1 MDYQAQEENLEGF
14 DPVAIYDA
22 PTVAFTQL
30 LDDELTWRSFKQTFL
45 DSSALSPMER
55 DTLTDRLKEEYGGS
69 ALADTVIDLATNPF
83 VWMTFVTSPAAGKA
97 LSSTGRIFTGS
108 KFGEYVIGNKNVLKT
123 FGLLNAHQM
132 GQGTALPTV
141 LTSSTNRI
149 TELVEQEQV
158 PLLSVM
164 KSLQSRVA
172 EKFGLKTPL
181 ASLKPDRAPEVYANV
196 GGETMSLPEYLKRSQ
211 IYMHAVMDGMG
222 KKVVR
227 KTSNMGMA
235 HNAVTAGGKKIP
247 VTRSQAGEIHAALRD
262 FDEGVINEDQFLQAM
277 PSTLS
282 GQVPVR
288 ISQANRVT
296 NEVEQKVRQNLDP
309 DGLMSSWLEEEGFV
323 PLMSMTRGVMQQRY
337 ADLFLNKAG
346 GFDDKKM
353 LRLYSSLKKSVQ
365 VTQAQD
371 VPFLANEYFGH
382 MNNEI
387 AEEVMKRLKNGSLDL
402 AEFKRLSRDQRSLDD
417 LDNYM
422 PRNVWSNLSADGS
435 RQRVDRIPDSRKK
448 DNFASGRVRN
458 RSVTDGIYDPKD
470 LQVIANLYKSRGLDN
485 DALDRFMDSNNK
497 LLQKSF
503 RANPEDGIVQVSNLD
518 FDHSVNKYLKQ
529 TRNDVTFYADEVP
542 GDVRLALADFPIQK
556 AKDAPRDVA
565 SRQMLGGDTRF
576 DVYQTLK
583 RELELAGDKPTGTYI
598 QNVLIPRIKGD
609 MKVNDLMGYHVML
622 SAQKVASGLVN
633 GSFMKTVGGKNQESN
648 RFVGALKSFAN
659 RDLTEFDGGEFGRGA
674 TTALYASHL
683 GFNPASAILNLFQ
696 PLLFAQNWM
705 GAGNMAKGYGQA
717 FKQYFNYID
726 DRLKLGV
733 RGAAEDIDELR
744 RKHFRLSNVNDED
757 LLNIR
762 ASSYEL
768 LDQVAFS
775 TVGDKNTSP
784 LKFALTELPLKMFQH
799 TEIFNRVA
807 TGEAAFAAARG
818 AGRLRGIKP
827 TVSRGLTNYEFE
839 GAADDIFRSSD
850 SIKSMVQNTQFGS
863 DIVNSPALFQ
873 KGVLSLPWARQF
885 LTFPMRTF
893 TSWTDTAP
901 MVNQGRRTW
910 GLTGYETQGKFSS
923 MMHDLVRMMGT
934 SAIVYEVGKNA
945 LGLDFSKGL
954 AGSTLMES
962 SIVGPMLMADRG
974 TLGYKLPIPP
984 ILDIAYEATQA
995 LAEEDK
1001 SVLGAV
1007 LPRVVPGGIAL
1018 QRALNLAPRLGEA
1031 TGPIGGM
1038 QKQFTNFDQMDAEG
1052 NVPTYREDGTVLQYE
1067 PAVKRILSS
1076 IGLGPY
1082 MNKDN
1087 QELHKFMV
1095 SNREQFNGMKADYI
1109 NAMLNNN
1116 QQRANVVA
1124 QQFEKKFGLPL
1135 SVTQQ
1140 QIDRAIQV
1148 REVPLRERMF
1158 ERINPQVR
1166 EQYQPILERSGGTLP
1181 GNLGRSVAEKSE
1193 EVETPFDQYG
1203 SY

>member
-1 MDYQAQEENLEGF
+1 
-14 DPVAIYDA
+14 
-22 PTVAFTQL
+22 
-30 LDDELTWRSFKQTFL
+30 
-45 DSSALSPMER
+45 
-55 DTLTDRLKEEYGGS
+55 
-69 ALADTVIDLATNPF
+69 
-83 VWMTFVTSPAAGKA
+83 
-97 LSSTGRIFTGS
+97 
-108 KFGEYVIGNKNVLKT
+108 
-123 FGLLNAHQM
+123 
-132 GQGTALPTV
+132 
-141 LTSSTNRI
+141 
-149 TELVEQEQV
+149 
-158 PLLSVM
+158 
-164 KSLQSRVA
+164 
-172 EKFGLKTPL
+172 
-181 ASLKPDRAPEVYANV
+181 
-196 GGETMSLPEYLKRSQ
+196 
-211 IYMHAVMDGMG
+211 
-222 KKVVR
+222 
-227 KTSNMGMA
+227 
-235 HNAVTAGGKKIP
+235 
-247 VTRSQAGEIHAALRD
+247 
-262 FDEGVINEDQFLQAM
+262 
-277 PSTLS
+277 
-282 GQVPVR
+282 
-288 ISQANRVT
+288 
-296 NEVEQKVRQNLDP
+296 
-309 DGLMSSWLEEEGFV
+309 
-323 PLMSMTRGVMQQRY
+323 
-337 ADLFLNKAG
+337 
-346 GFDDKKM
+346 
-353 LRLYSSLKKSVQ
+353 
-365 VTQAQD
+365 
-371 VPFLANEYFGH
+371 
-382 MNNEI
+382 
-387 AEEVMKRLKNGSLDL
+387 
-402 AEFKRLSRDQRSLDD
+402 
-417 LDNYM
+417 
-422 PRNVWSNLSADGS
+422 
-435 RQRVDRIPDSRKK
+435 
-448 DNFASGRVRN
+448 
-458 RSVTDGIYDPKD
+458 
-470 LQVIANLYKSRGLDN
+470 
-485 DALDRFMDSNNK
+485 
-497 LLQKSF
+497 
-503 RANPEDGIVQVSNLD
+503 
-518 FDHSVNKYLKQ
+518 
-529 TRNDVTFYADEVP
+529 
-542 GDVRLALADFPIQK
+542 
-556 AKDAPRDVA
+556 
-565 SRQMLGGDTRF
+565 MLGGDTRF

-744 RKHFRLSNVNDED
+744 RKHFRLSNVNNED

-807 TGEAAFAAARG
+807 TGEAAFAVARG
-818 AGRLRGIKP
+818 AGRLRGIKS
-827 TVSRGLTNYEFE
+827 TVSRGLTNYEFD

-863 DIVNSPALFQ
+863 DIVNSPAIFQ

-1007 LPRVVPGGIAL
+1007 LPRVVPGGIAF
-1018 QRALNLAPRLGEA
+1018 QRALNLAPRLGET

-1038 QKQFTNFDQMDAEG
+1038 QRQFTNFDQMDAEG

-1181 GNLGRSVAEKSE
+1181 GNLGRSVAEKSD